1 MEYMKKRI
9 DVAKIISNLIS
20 APICFGQK
28 RKIVRKKIYRLL
40 SKEHISDSN
49 KEEIIANEIE
59 NKYLSIVDSIRY
71 GSSDEKNQPKIVWQY
86 WAQGDKCLPKIVKI
100 CMNTVYYHFKQ
111 AGYQVIC
118 LNDESVNKYLNID
131 EHFLQM
137 ASLNRHGYSYAS
149 YSDLLRCGLLY
160 KYGGIW
166 IDATVLIS
174 NVPYELLN
182 NERVFF
188 ERSGEVGKLDRLK
201 YRLYSDYFRWGAGVR
216 VNWLSSIIKA
226 PKGDPLF
233 GMLWDILNKYW
244 LNEQFYRHYFLC
256 HIIFD
261 QIKNRGN
268 LLKNYKYISISD
280 TFPHDLQMLLSS
292 DINKVKLKV
301 DNILRY
307 PIHKLTYKIDDSALL
322 DRDSVFNYLINKYKN

>member
-1 MEYMKKRI
+1 MKRRI

-20 APICFGQK
+20 APICLSQK

-40 SKEHISDSN
+40 SEEHISDSN

-59 NKYLSIVDSIRY
+59 NKYISIVDSIRY
-71 GSSDEKNQPKIVWQY
+71 GSSGEQNQQKIVWQY

-100 CMNTVYYHFKQ
+100 CMKTVAYHFKK

-131 EHFLQM
+131 DRFLQM
-137 ASLNRHGYSYAS
+137 ARLNRNGYSYTS

-166 IDATVLIS
+166 MDATVLITE
-174 NVPYELLN
+174 VPYELLN

-188 ERSGEVGKLDRLK
+188 ERSETVRKFNRLK
-201 YRLYSDYFRWGAGVR
+201 YRLYSDYFRWGSGVR

-226 PKGDPLF
+226 PKGDALF

-244 LNEQFYRHYFLC
+244 ANEQIYKNYFLC

-261 QIKNRGN
+261 QIKNRSN
-268 LLKNYKYISISD
+268 LLKNYKYYSISD
-280 TFPHDLQMLLSS
+280 TSPPMTF
-292 DINKVKLKV
+292 K
-301 DNILRY
+301 
-307 PIHKLTYKIDDSALL
+307 
-322 DRDSVFNYLINKYKN
+322 